1 MACAAK
7 FVRTASRLAE
17 TALRAPN
24 GGISAK
30 LDALLLP
37 ASTTPAFRRPT
48 YSCEPHSHA
57 RGPKRQNDNHDR
69 ECGPDPD
76 IQH

>member
-1 MACAAK
+1 
-7 FVRTASRLAE
+7 
-17 TALRAPN
+17 
-24 GGISAK
+24 